1 MWREQGYMI
10 IRNFLNVTPQIH
22 AMSNI
27 YPPSR
32 KDEKIHD
39 FGNDGK
45 TTFPCNYEVFNKI
58 SVSEKLIDLAS
69 HLLRGRVRLRQ
80 SVAWAKYGDRGENED
95 QRMHMD

>member
-45 TTFPCNYEVFNKI
+45 TTFPCNYEAFNYI
-58 SVSEKLIDLAS
+58 SVKSSSYRIIGTTPGWTSEITTIS
-69 HLLRGRVRLRQ
+69 CVG
-80 SVAWAKYGDRGENED
+80 
-95 QRMHMD
+95 